1 MLRVLCIE
9 STREGGTYE
18 ENITRDF
25 CTNCTNDMS
34 GNKVPMPAIKNME
47 MPQRDIPHDNFSG
60 NRSNSYTNSET
71 LSLFQRERFVIPVIS
86 PLFIVISP

>member
-1 MLRVLCIE
+1 MSQIRQCDRCGIIFPITEEGYSSVKGTVHRKCA
-9 STREGGTYE
+9 EGGTYE

-47 MPQRDIPHDNFSG
+47 MPQRDIRQFLGKS
-60 NRSNSYTNSET
+60 
-71 LSLFQRERFVIPVIS
+71 QQ
-86 PLFIVISP
+86 